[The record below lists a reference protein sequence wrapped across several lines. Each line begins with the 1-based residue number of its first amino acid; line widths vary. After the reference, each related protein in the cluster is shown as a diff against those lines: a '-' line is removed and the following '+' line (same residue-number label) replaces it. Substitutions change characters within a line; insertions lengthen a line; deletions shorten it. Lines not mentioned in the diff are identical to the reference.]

1 MCIIVPANRRKSM
14 NDPLNMGKTTVLAV
28 GEDFHLK
35 LGKDRIVYA
44 GMPSE
49 DVFSIIQVKT
59 SGYRGYAW
67 HLYFPRGKHQIT
79 IDGVPVYVERV
90 DAEEISIRV

>member
-1 MCIIVPANRRKSM
+1 M
-14 NDPLNMGKTTVLAV
+14 NDPLNMGNTPVLAV
-28 GEDFHLK
+28 GEGFHLK

-49 DVFSIIQVKT
+49 DIFSIIQVKT

-67 HLYFPRGKHQIT
+67 HLYFPRSKHQIAV
-79 IDGVPVYVERV
+79 DGVTVYVERV
-90 DAEEISIRV
+90 TAEEIAIRV